1 MLWDFT
7 IPTKPIHLNRE
18 WNLLYPPSTS
28 QLLIDIEESP
38 QFLSPRLIQLTFSSG
53 NVKIVVFGGPPTRTP
68 ETEILFF
75 CLDSP
80 EMKKQV
86 YHIKKKPQIPNNFFY
101 GTPYTMEFFPPVY
114 VVKWDCFWQAR
125 FHWHCVKTPWKH
137 YKYLSS
143 SDLLP
148 PNLR

>member
-75 CLDSP
+75 CLDSSWNDKTSLSDL
-80 EMKKQV
+80 KKSR
-86 YHIKKKPQIPNNFFY
+86 KFQINFFLWDTLY
-101 GTPYTMEFFPPVY
+101 HGIFPSSLCCKMRLFLAGAVPLALCENTM
-114 VVKWDCFWQAR
+114 
-125 FHWHCVKTPWKH
+125 KT
-137 YKYLSS
+137 L
-143 SDLLP
+143 
-148 PNLR
+148 